1 MRADAALRGE
11 RRASAVLLRLGSQPS
26 AGPLS
31 PGSARNRDGA
41 AAGRQGPR
49 PLQSP
54 VNRSAHRLTG
64 SAPAKR
70 QLGHNVDRA
79 VEHVR
84 AGRAPASARARAPFA
99 GALGPSDRERA
110 GRAGARGLSPASFVG
125 DLGNGMPHDRVS
137 RLLLTSRASFRRS
150 LVGPESLSRGRCV
163 FGMSGVLG
171 VIDHAGDRSGHG
183 CSLPVALTET
193 DVGPTQRSTC
203 SAAGWPGESRRDRGR
218 LLEPVAGG
226 VRRAA

>member
-1 MRADAALRGE
+1 M
-11 RRASAVLLRLGSQPS
+11 LLRLGSQPS

-79 VEHVR
+79 IEHVR
-84 AGRAPASARARAPFA
+84 AGRRAWV
-99 GALGPSDRERA
+99 RA
-110 GRAGARGLSPASFVG
+110 GTCSIRRRAGARGLSPASFVG

-203 SAAGWPGESRRDRGR
+203 SVAGWPGESRRDRGR